1 MKTVC
6 FMLVKPLLPLSPHLK
21 GPSFI
26 HSFPLPE
33 MRARIFSFLTL
44 LVQIQKISRLVLT
57 NTVTE
62 TCVVITANQL
72 ERKTLFK
79 EYI

>member
-1 MKTVC
+1 MFYVGQA
-6 FMLVKPLLPLSPHLK
+6 VVASLST
-21 GPSFI
+21 PSFI

-44 LVQIQKISRLVLT
+44 LVQIRKISRLVLT